1 MTEQVLVALEQGV
14 QILTLNRPSKKNALT
29 EEMYGALADGLERA
43 DRDPAIRVTLIT
55 ATSGAFTAGND
66 MGDFAKAG
74 STPVENTAAEPSHV
88 ARFIQGLREV
98 EKPIVAA
105 VNGLSVGIGVTMLL
119 HCDLVYAAASATF
132 QMPFVKL
139 GLVPEAGSTLLL
151 PRLIGLQKA
160 ADLFL
165 TSKKID
171 ARTAEALGLVAEVF
185 ADHALPAEALARA
198 QALAAQCRQDRQGAA
213 EARGPR
219 SCRGPGRRREHPFRL
234 PAANRR
240 SEGSRQRLPGKAPRR
255 FFEGRLGAKRFAATA
270 RPNPRARW
278 RRPPRGSHRSIR
290 RPRP

>member
-198 QALAAQCRQDRQGAA
+198 QALAAQPPNAVKIVKALLRRGDRDHVAA
-213 EARGPR
+213 QADAENIHFASQLRTAEVKEAVSAFLEKR
-219 SCRGPGRRREHPFRL
+219 
-234 PAANRR
+234 PADFSKVA
-240 SEGSRQRLPGKAPRR
+240 
-255 FFEGRLGAKRFAATA
+255 
-270 RPNPRARW
+270 
-278 RRPPRGSHRSIR
+278 
-290 RPRP
+290 